1 MNPFIIIF
9 TLYLIIMYKSIQKV
23 KNDKIEILRFRDSL
37 ARFSF
42 LQFAFSL
49 YDYLLG
55 RFDITSFLNKLM
67 LSHIGVASFVVFKE
81 YIENIKINNT

>member
-1 MNPFIIIF
+1 MNPFFIIF
-9 TLYLIIMYKSIQKV
+9 TIYVIIMYKSLEKV
-23 KNDKIEILRFRDSL
+23 KNDKIEILRFRDSI

-42 LQFAFSL
+42 LQLAFSL

-55 RFDITSFLNKLM
+55 RFDLISFLNKLM

-81 YIENIKINNT
+81 YIENIKINNN